1 MEEIK
6 EELKGKFV
14 TPIGEFNCQSY
25 PIDED
30 NKYFITDEEL
40 EKLNNHE
47 LKWSSE
53 EYETEVPVYEEKEN
67 EETHELEQVQVGS
80 EKVTKTRPILVD
92 HDNSS
97 DLRKE
102 EIQNRINEL
111 KQLLKDSDYR
121 AIKFAEGQ
129 YTKTEYAPYKEQRK
143 AYRDEINQL
152 EEELEE
158 LNKPL
163 NKEEEL

>member
-40 EKLNNHE
+40 EKLSNHE

-53 EYETEVPVYEEKEN
+53 EYEAEVPVYEEQEN
-67 EETHELEQVQVGS
+67 EETHELEQVEVGT

-97 DLRKE
+97 ELRRE
-102 EIQNRINEL
+102 EILNNINEL

-121 AIKFAEGQ
+121 ALKFAEGQ
-129 YTKTEYAPYKEQRK
+129 YTKTEYAPYKAQRQE
-143 AYRDEINQL
+143 YRDQINQL